1 MAIKQNFLSEYQIFS
16 YLLTSYLFLNSLGN
30 IAQFIFVSR
39 GMFYITKGYRVYL
52 LLTSYIYSH
61 INLIIKVPY
70 DGPAVIK
77 VTFLQLSQNYLI
89 ISMAKHYRN
98 FISFHISTFKLHY
111 FFHLNIVFSDMFS
124 TGHIQRQNNSS
135 CGKAFNHLGRCIC
148 ICTLLQILWWFVPTF
163 GVAIAA
169 NISQ

>member
-1 MAIKQNFLSEYQIFS
+1 MAIKQNLLSEYQIFS

-89 ISMAKHYRN
+89 ISMAKHYRQLY
-98 FISFHISTFKLHY
+98 FISYFYFQITLFFSFKHCFQRYVFYRAYSTTKQFQL
-111 FFHLNIVFSDMFS
+111 
-124 TGHIQRQNNSS
+124 RQS
-135 CGKAFNHLGRCIC
+135 I
-148 ICTLLQILWWFVPTF
+148 
-163 GVAIAA
+163 
-169 NISQ
+169 